1 MLKDSVSTS
10 EINGINASV
19 EVKKVNVICPICKS
33 KQVIDVPESIIN
45 QSTQLTTVSVP
56 KNLVCKHH
64 FQAFVDKQFKV
75 RGYQKVDFEL
85 ANKNVKGESLKE
97 SEKSDDKL
105 FNNLILEGN
114 HLEYKPNKIENH
126 NINRKDDGD
135 LSNKNKEMEL
145 QEIYE
150 EFWEFIDD
158 DNHEFKEFIIKDKKR
173 REALKKRIHSKN

>member
-85 ANKNVKGESLKE
+85 ASNNAKGEGLKE
-97 SEKSDDKL
+97 SDKSDKKL

-114 HLEYKPNKIENH
+114 HLEYKPNKIKNH
-126 NINRKDDGD
+126 NFTTRDENN
-135 LSNKNKEMEL
+135 LSNKNKKMEL
-145 QEIYE
+145 REIYE

-173 REALKKRIHSKN
+173 REALKKDSSSKN

>member
-19 EVKKVNVICPICKS
+19 EIKKVNVICPICKS
-33 KQVIDVPESIIN
+33 KQDIDVPESIIN
-45 QSTQLTTVSVP
+45 QNAQLTTISVP

-85 ANKNVKGESLKE
+85 ANKNAIGKDLKE
-97 SEKSDDKL
+97 RDKSDDKL
-105 FNNLILEGN
+105 FDNLILEGN
-114 HLEYKPNKIENH
+114 HLEYKPNKIENN
-126 NINRKDDGD
+126 NINRKDEED
-135 LSNKNKEMEL
+135 LFNKNKEMGL

-158 DNHEFKEFIIKDKKR
+158 DNPEFKEFIVKDKKR
-173 REALKKRIHSKN
+173 REALKKQISSKN